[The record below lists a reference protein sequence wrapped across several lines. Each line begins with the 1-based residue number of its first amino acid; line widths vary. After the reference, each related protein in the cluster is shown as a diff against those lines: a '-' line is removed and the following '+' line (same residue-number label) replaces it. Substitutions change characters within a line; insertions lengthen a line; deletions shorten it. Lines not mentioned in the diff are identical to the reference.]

1 MGVTTYVDF
10 SILDTLASPP
20 PEKSKQSPH
29 WQSMRNV
36 WRKFID
42 NEIKLVTSGMDLE
55 MDIILWLNSHGCC
68 ITDTMRAMEAIDE
81 FERWDKIEK
90 NNIRKWKRILV
101 FYEQIDFLPN
111 AADKFTGGTEEKLT
125 SLIKDEILDF
135 RRNEPAFSISEKD
148 LNILKDCSGSLHLW
162 YTDTPW
168 KDLKRTDYQLNW
180 EIFLSVLDRYGI
192 KPVFEG
198 DEGERNRNLFGLW
211 NRIVGL
217 SKKSSGKLP
226 LEKSHIDFVLATVL
240 RKYQSNQIDRDT
252 RHILNCIRHG
262 IDFFMTTND
271 RLIDAFNDKKHIYL
285 QYPEYAAIKL
295 NMVNPSRLTMNYP
308 AAGYGVSKAK

>member
-1 MGVTTYVDF
+1 MSITAYVDF
-10 SILDTLASPP
+10 SILDTLASSP
-20 PEKSKQSPH
+20 PEKSKHIPH
-29 WQSMRNV
+29 WQSMRAI

-42 NEIKLVTSGMDLE
+42 NDIRLVTSGMDLE
-55 MDIILWLNSHGCC
+55 MDIILWLNSRGCC

-90 NNIRKWKRILV
+90 DNIRKWKRIFV

-111 AADKFTGGTEEKLT
+111 TADKLKNDTEKRLA
-125 SLIKDEILDF
+125 SLIRDEVLDF
-135 RRNEPAFSISEKD
+135 RKYEPAFLPSEED
-148 LNILKDCSGSLHLW
+148 FNILNDCSTSLHLW
-162 YTDTPW
+162 YTDTSW

-180 EIFLSVLDRYGI
+180 EILLSALSRYGR
-192 KPVFEG
+192 KAVFEG

-240 RKYQSNQIDRDT
+240 KKYQSKQADRDT
-252 RHILNCIRHG
+252 QHILNCIRHG
-262 IDFFMTTND
+262 IDVFMTTDD
-271 RLIDAFNDKKHIYL
+271 RLIEAFNEKKHIYL

-295 NMVNPSRLTMNYP
+295 NLVSPSGLEIKLSY
-308 AAGYGVSKAK
+308 A